1 MLLLATRQAKLF
13 QAADFSDGL
22 LIVTMLARRRRQRKF
37 NPLPYRVVHTER

>member
-22 LIVTMLARRRRQRKF
+22 LGVAIGNGEA
-37 NPLPYRVVHTER
+37 

>member
-22 LIVTMLARRRRQRKF
+22 LDLHVFLAMSS
-37 NPLPYRVVHTER
+37 TWERSVMRIPSEA